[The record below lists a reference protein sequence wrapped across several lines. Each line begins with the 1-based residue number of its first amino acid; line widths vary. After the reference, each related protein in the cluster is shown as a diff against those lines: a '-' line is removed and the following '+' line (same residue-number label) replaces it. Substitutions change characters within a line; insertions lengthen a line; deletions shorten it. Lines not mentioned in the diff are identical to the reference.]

1 MRKHIFIVDSDPMML
16 SLLQQLLEDE
26 DYIVNTASRAEQ
38 AFAQLDGL
46 ADLYDILIVD
56 EGLPGKMDGLMLAQE
71 AQRRDWFSFSSI
83 IVMSE
88 EVGITWRAKRLGMEY
103 ALYKPFDLDALLKLV
118 DHIPRSRRNP
128 ILI

>member
-26 DYIVNTASRAEQ
+26 DYVVNTASRAEQ
-38 AFAQLDGL
+38 ALAQLDGL

-56 EGLPGKMDGLMLAQE
+56 ESLLGEMDGLMLAQE
-71 AQRRDWFSFSSI
+71 AQRRDWFPFSSI

-88 EVGITWRAKRLGMEY
+88 EIGITWRAKRLGIEY
-103 ALYKPFDLDALLKLV
+103 ALYKPFDLDALLNLV
-118 DHIPRSRRNP
+118 DHIPRSRWDP
-128 ILI
+128 ILT